1 MLAKWARFSYLITC
15 FLWHIHKAFNALKWT
30 LLKFAPNIFK
40 NTWLNVCSWVSLIM
54 NLLIFQVNPAL
65 IKCFCYGWTTLRLG
79 VSSHSSHHKEFTSL
93 PWTPWLKTREK
104 MVLVNIGLR
113 CLVIAQFSLRGQRN
127 ENLVMLQ
134 WMYEEF
140 TGLVQ
145 ILGECEVSSGVAS
158 PKIGGAKCFILVE

>member
-1 MLAKWARFSYLITC
+1 
-15 FLWHIHKAFNALKWT
+15 
-30 LLKFAPNIFK
+30 
-40 NTWLNVCSWVSLIM
+40 
-54 NLLIFQVNPAL
+54 
-65 IKCFCYGWTTLRLG
+65 
-79 VSSHSSHHKEFTSL
+79 
-93 PWTPWLKTREK
+93 